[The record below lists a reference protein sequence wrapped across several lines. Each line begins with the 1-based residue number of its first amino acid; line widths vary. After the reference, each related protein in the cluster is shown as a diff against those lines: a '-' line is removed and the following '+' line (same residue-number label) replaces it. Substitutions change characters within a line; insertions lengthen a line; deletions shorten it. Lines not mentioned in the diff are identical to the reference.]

1 MRNLLSLGDT
11 AVALSHDVVVNPDGS
26 RAMAEHQWNTDPPLC
41 LFTQYYLDGLAA
53 AFRLGVER
61 LVIIGGEEQR
71 YKGSFPRVLRPAVI
85 RDLLVR
91 DHHIDTKRIVVVES
105 EPDTIGN
112 AHAARGWLK
121 TSNLTPISAC
131 FTTLWHL
138 LRASVIFEGEGVP
151 LQFYSAESV
160 WAGEPFSMAERAG
173 RIQAVEAM
181 LQSPKYRLRLLKEKR
196 GVDAYLSGNYVR
208 RVV

>member
-1 MRNLLSLGDT
+1 MQNLWPLGDT
-11 AVALSHDVVVNPDGS
+11 AIALSHDVEIQPNG
-26 RAMAEHQWNTDPPLC
+26 RRTMAEFQWNTEPPLGM
-41 LFTQYYLDGLAA
+41 FTRHYPDGLAA
-53 AFRLGVER
+53 AFRMGVER

-71 YKGSFPRVLRPAVI
+71 YEGRDLRVLRPAVI

-91 DHHIDTKRIVVVES
+91 DHGIDAARIVVVES

-121 TSNLTPISAC
+121 SNLTPVCAC

-160 WAGEPFSMAERAG
+160 WVGEPFSVAERNE
-173 RIQAVEAM
+173 RKQTIEQM
-181 LQSPKYRLRLLKEKR
+181 LQSPKYQTRLLKEKL